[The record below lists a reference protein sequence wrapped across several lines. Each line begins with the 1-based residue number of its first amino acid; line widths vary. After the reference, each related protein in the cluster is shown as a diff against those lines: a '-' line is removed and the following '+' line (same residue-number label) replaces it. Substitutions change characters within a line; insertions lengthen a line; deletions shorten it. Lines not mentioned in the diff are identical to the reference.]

1 MALQRISPG
10 LTKKTK
16 VTTKKKL
23 YSDIDLSFTPK
34 SGSPDADGVYTGDLY
49 KKLDIRAVEQAVQT
63 ILMTNT
69 LEKPFEPSFGANI
82 SAMLFDMNLNFS
94 ESVLTTR
101 IETEI
106 KRWEPRAHVQSV
118 RYYAGDEL
126 IEAGIANFGERV
138 YNTVRIVVELTINN
152 TGFSTTINLNR
163 FR

>member
-10 LTKKTK
+10 LTPSTK
-16 VTTKKKL
+16 VTTKKKF

-34 SGSPDADGVYTGDLY
+34 TGSPDENGVYTGDIY
-49 KKLDIRAVEQAVQT
+49 KKLDIRAVEQAVQN

-69 LEKPFEPSFGANI
+69 LEKPFEPTFGANI
-82 SAMLFDMNLNFS
+82 SAMLFDMHLNFS

-106 KRWEPRAHVQSV
+106 KRWEPRAHVEKVQ
-118 RYYAGDEL
+118 YYVGDQL
-126 IEAGIANFGERV
+126 IEQGISNFGERV
-138 YNTVRIVVELTINN
+138 LNTVRIIVELTINN
-152 TGFSTTINLNR
+152 NGFTTTINLNR

>member
-10 LTKKTK
+10 LTKSTK
-16 VTTKKKL
+16 VTTKKKF

-34 SGSPDADGVYTGDLY
+34 TGSPDENGVYTGDIY
-49 KKLDIRAVEQAVQT
+49 KKLDIRAVEQSVQN

-69 LEKPFEPSFGANI
+69 LEKPFEPTFGANI
-82 SAMLFDMNLNFS
+82 SAMLFDMHLNFS

-106 KRWEPRAHVQSV
+106 KRWEPRAHVDSV
-118 RYYAGDEL
+118 QYYVGDQL
-126 IEAGIANFGERV
+126 IEQGISNFGEIV
-138 YNTVRIVVELTINN
+138 LNTVRIIVNLTINN
-152 TGFSTTINLNR
+152 NGFTTTINLNR